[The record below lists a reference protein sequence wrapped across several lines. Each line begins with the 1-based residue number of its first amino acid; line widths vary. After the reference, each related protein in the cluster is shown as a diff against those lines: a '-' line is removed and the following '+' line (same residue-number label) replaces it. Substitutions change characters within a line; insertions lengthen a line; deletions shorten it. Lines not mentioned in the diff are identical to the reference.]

1 MFYKNYFFCISP
13 KTLKSYSDFH
23 YQFINNYV
31 SIKVSMDFTNFNFL
45 AVMVNTTNEMHFT
58 IIMLKTPQHNHI
70 FLHKPSNSKEH

>member
-1 MFYKNYFFCISP
+1 
-13 KTLKSYSDFH
+13 
-23 YQFINNYV
+23 
-31 SIKVSMDFTNFNFL
+31 MDFTNLNFL